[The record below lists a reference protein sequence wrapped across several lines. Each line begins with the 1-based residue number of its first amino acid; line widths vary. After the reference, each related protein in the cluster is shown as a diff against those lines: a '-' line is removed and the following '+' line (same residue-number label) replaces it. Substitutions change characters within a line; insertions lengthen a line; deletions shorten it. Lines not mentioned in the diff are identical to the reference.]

1 MNNLLLGLSIAG
13 GVVLAGVIAHGAWT
27 ARKSAPKLAEV
38 DDAVGKHLD
47 VVEPA
52 GLSGLFN
59 AQAHA
64 EPALQTSSTQSLPVE
79 PEFDAKLF
87 DAKLFDAEL
96 AAIPAPDKK
105 ASLDPLI
112 DVLTAIDLDSP
123 LSGDAILAAMPA
135 TRRVGSKPFAVEGL
149 REDGLQDG
157 LVWEAPRAGQ
167 RYTSLQAGVQ
177 LANRTGALNE
187 IEYSEFVIKTQT
199 FADAVGGDPEFPEM
213 VEEVA
218 RARELD
224 AFAAAHDAQ
233 LRFVLRAVGV
243 AWSTG
248 YVAQNAAR
256 IGFVAGAL
264 PGRMVLPNPVAS
276 LPQLITLMF
285 DSQAAMSED
294 ASQSAIRELTLSL
307 EVSHVA
313 RTEQPFARMREC
325 AKALATA
332 MDGRL
337 CDDQGYLMTESA
349 LDGLAVDIERL
360 YDALDERD
368 LSAGSMLA
376 RRLFS

>member
-1 MNNLLLGLSIAG
+1 MNNLLLSLSIAG

-27 ARKSAPKLAEV
+27 ARKSAPKLADA
-38 DDAVGKHLD
+38 DDNANAKLENA
-47 VVEPA
+47 EPS

-59 AQAHA
+59 PEDKV
-64 EPALQTSSTQSLPVE
+64 EPSLHVQLSENLRENSRENLPVE
-79 PEFDAKLF
+79 PEFDA
-87 DAKLFDAEL
+87 AQFDAEL
-96 AAIPAPDKK
+96 ADLPVPEKK
-105 ASLDPLI
+105 PSLDPLI
-112 DVLTAIDLDSP
+112 DVITTIDLDAP
-123 LSGDAILAAMPA
+123 LSGDAILAAMPV

-149 REDGLQDG
+149 REDGPD
-157 LVWEAPRAGQ
+157 WEMPRPGQ

-177 LANRTGALNE
+177 LANRTGALND
-187 IEYSEFVIKTQT
+187 IEYSEFVIKAQT

-213 VEEVA
+213 HEEVA

-276 LPQLITLMF
+276 LPQLITLTF
-285 DSQAAMSED
+285 DSQAAMAED

-313 RTEQPFARMREC
+313 RTERPFARMREC
-325 AKALATA
+325 ANTLATA
-332 MDGRL
+332 MEGRL
-337 CDDQGYLMTESA
+337 CDDQGHLMSEPA
-349 LDGLAVDIERL
+349 LDSLAVDIERL

>member
-1 MNNLLLGLSIAG
+1 MNSLLVGLSVAG
-13 GVVLAGVIAHGAWT
+13 GLVLAGVIAQGAWT
-27 ARKSAPKLAEV
+27 ARKSAPKLA
-38 DDAVGKHLD
+38 DSGD
-47 VVEPA
+47 VNAHSKTENHEPT
-52 GLSGLFN
+52 GLSVSGLFN
-59 AQAHA
+59 EDDKIEPSLHTSADQALHI
-64 EPALQTSSTQSLPVE
+64 E
-79 PEFDAKLF
+79 PEFETTK
-87 DAKLFDAEL
+87 FDAEL
-96 AAIPAPDKK
+96 AAFPVPEKK
-105 ASLDPLI
+105 PLLDPLI
-112 DVLTAIDLDSP
+112 DILTAIDLDSP
-123 LSGDAILAAMPA
+123 ISGDAILAAMPV
-135 TRRVGSKPFAVEGL
+135 TRRVGSKPFAVVGL
-149 REDGLQDG
+149 REDDAE
-157 LVWEAPRAGQ
+157 WEVPRPGQ
-167 RYTSLQAGVQ
+167 RYSALQAGVQ

-187 IEYSEFVIKTQT
+187 IEYSEFVIKTQN
-199 FADAVGGDPEFPEM
+199 FADVVNGAPEFPEM
-213 VEEVA
+213 ADEVA

-276 LPQLITLMF
+276 LPQLITLTF
-285 DSQAAMSED
+285 DSQAAMAED

-307 EVSHVA
+307 ELPHVA

-337 CDDQGYLMTESA
+337 CDDQGQLMSEPA
-349 LDGLAVDIERL
+349 LDNLAMDIERL
-360 YDALDERD
+360 YDALDLRD
-368 LSAGSMLA
+368 LSAGSILA

>member
-27 ARKSAPKLAEV
+27 ARKSAPKLADA
-38 DDAVGKHLD
+38 DDNANTKLESA
-47 VVEPA
+47 EPA
-52 GLSGLFN
+52 GLSDLFN
-59 AQAHA
+59 PEDKVEPSLHAQTK
-64 EPALQTSSTQSLPVE
+64 ENLPVE
-79 PEFDAKLF
+79 PEFDTAQ
-87 DAKLFDAEL
+87 FDAEL
-96 AAIPAPDKK
+96 ASLPVPDKK
-105 ASLDPLI
+105 PSLDPLI
-112 DVLTAIDLDSP
+112 DVLSTIDLDAL
-123 LSGDAILAAMPA
+123 LSGDAILAAMPV

-149 REDGLQDG
+149 REDGLE
-157 LVWEAPRAGQ
+157 WEVPRPGQ

-177 LANRTGALNE
+177 LANRTGALND
-187 IEYSEFVIKTQT
+187 IEYSEFVIKAQT
-199 FADAVGGDPEFPEM
+199 FADAVGGEPEFPEM
-213 VEEVA
+213 HEEVA

-224 AFAAAHDAQ
+224 AFAAAHDG
-233 LRFVLRAVGV
+233 L

-276 LPQLITLMF
+276 LPQLITLTF
-285 DSQAAMSED
+285 DSQAAMAED

-307 EVSHVA
+307 EVSHVV
-313 RTEQPFARMREC
+313 RTERPFARMREC
-325 AKALATA
+325 ASALATA
-332 MDGRL
+332 MEGRL
-337 CDDQGYLMTESA
+337 CDDQGHLMSEPA
-349 LDGLAVDIERL
+349 LDSLAVDIERL

>member
-27 ARKSAPKLAEV
+27 ARKSAPKLADA
-38 DDAVGKHLD
+38 DDNASAKLESAD
-47 VVEPA
+47 SS

-59 AQAHA
+59 PEDKVEPSLHAQIR
-64 EPALQTSSTQSLPVE
+64 EDSRENLPVE
-79 PEFDAKLF
+79 PEFDTAQF
-87 DAKLFDAEL
+87 DADL
-96 AAIPAPDKK
+96 AALPVPDKK
-105 ASLDPLI
+105 PSLDPLI
-112 DVLTAIDLDSP
+112 DVITMIDLDAP
-123 LSGDAILAAMPA
+123 LSGDAILAAMPV

-149 REDGLQDG
+149 REDGLE
-157 LVWEAPRAGQ
+157 WEVPRPGQ

-177 LANRTGALNE
+177 LANRTGALND
-187 IEYSEFVIKTQT
+187 IEYSEFVIKAQT
-199 FADAVGGDPEFPEM
+199 FADAVGGEPEFPEM
-213 VEEVA
+213 HEEVA

-276 LPQLITLMF
+276 LPQLITLTF
-285 DSQAAMSED
+285 DSQAAMAED

-313 RTEQPFARMREC
+313 RAEHPFARMREC

-332 MDGRL
+332 MEGRL
-337 CDDQGYLMTESA
+337 CDDQGHLMSEPA
-349 LDGLAVDIERL
+349 LDSLAVDIERL

>member
-27 ARKSAPKLAEV
+27 ARKSAPKLADV
-38 DDAVGKHLD
+38 DDSSNAKLEST
-47 VVEPA
+47 EPS

-59 AQAHA
+59 TENKVEPSLHA
-64 EPALQTSSTQSLPVE
+64 PVRDNLRDSLRENLLVE
-79 PEFDAKLF
+79 PEFDTAQF
-87 DAKLFDAEL
+87 DADL
-96 AAIPAPDKK
+96 ANLPVPDKK
-105 ASLDPLI
+105 PSLDPLI
-112 DVLTAIDLDSP
+112 DVISTIDLDSP
-123 LSGDAILAAMPA
+123 LSGDAILAAMPL

-149 REDGLQDG
+149 REDGPE
-157 LVWEAPRAGQ
+157 WEVPRPGQ

-177 LANRTGALNE
+177 LANRTGALND

-213 VEEVA
+213 HEEVA

-233 LRFVLRAVGV
+233 LRFILRAVGV

-276 LPQLITLMF
+276 LPQLITLTF
-285 DSQAAMSED
+285 DSQAAMAED

-313 RTEQPFARMREC
+313 RTERPFARMREC
-325 AKALATA
+325 ARALATA

-337 CDDQGYLMTESA
+337 CDDEGRLMSEPA
-349 LDGLAVDIERL
+349 LDSLATDIEHL
-360 YDALDERD
+360 YDALERRD

>member
-27 ARKSAPKLAEV
+27 ARKSAPKMADADDSSSAKLDSAESS
-38 DDAVGKHLD
+38 
-47 VVEPA
+47 

-59 AQAHA
+59 TENKVEPSLHAQMR
-64 EPALQTSSTQSLPVE
+64 ENLRENLLVE
-79 PEFDAKLF
+79 PEFDTAQ
-87 DAKLFDAEL
+87 FDAEL
-96 AAIPAPDKK
+96 ANLPVPEKK
-105 ASLDPLI
+105 PSLDPLI
-112 DVLTAIDLDSP
+112 DVISTIDLDSP
-123 LSGDAILAAMPA
+123 LSGDAILAAMPV
-135 TRRVGSKPFAVEGL
+135 TRRVGSKPFSVEGL
-149 REDGLQDG
+149 REDGPE
-157 LVWEAPRAGQ
+157 WEVPRPGQ

-177 LANRTGALNE
+177 LANRTGALND

-199 FADAVGGDPEFPEM
+199 FADAVGGEPEFPEM
-213 VEEVA
+213 HEEVA

-233 LRFVLRAVGV
+233 LRFILRAVGV

-276 LPQLITLMF
+276 LPQLITLTF
-285 DSQAAMSED
+285 DSQAAMAED

-313 RTEQPFARMREC
+313 RTERPFARMREC
-325 AKALATA
+325 ARTLANA

-337 CDDQGYLMTESA
+337 CDDEGKLMGEPA
-349 LDGLAVDIERL
+349 LDSLAIDIEHL
-360 YDALDERD
+360 YDALERRD

>member
-1 MNNLLLGLSIAG
+1 MNNLLLGLSVAG

-27 ARKSAPKLAEV
+27 ARKSAPKLADA
-38 DDAVGKHLD
+38 DDNLNAKIERG
-47 VVEPA
+47 EPT
-52 GLSGLFN
+52 GLSGLFKPEDKVEPSLY
-59 AQAHA
+59 AQTR
-64 EPALQTSSTQSLPVE
+64 ENLPVE
-79 PEFDAKLF
+79 PEFDPAQ
-87 DAKLFDAEL
+87 FDAEL
-96 AAIPAPDKK
+96 TSFPLPEKK
-105 ASLDPLI
+105 PSLDPLI
-112 DVLTAIDLDSP
+112 DILTTIDLDAP
-123 LSGDAILAAMPA
+123 LSGDAILAAMPV

-149 REDGLQDG
+149 REDGLEWEVPRPG
-157 LVWEAPRAGQ
+157 L

-177 LANRTGALNE
+177 LANRTGALND
-187 IEYSEFVIKTQT
+187 IEYSEFVIKAQT
-199 FADAVGGDPEFPEM
+199 FADAVGGEPEFPEM
-213 VEEVA
+213 HEEVA

-276 LPQLITLMF
+276 LPQLITLTF
-285 DSQAAMSED
+285 DSQAAMAED
-294 ASQSAIRELTLSL
+294 ASHSAIRELTLSL

-313 RTEQPFARMREC
+313 RTERPFARMREC
-325 AKALATA
+325 ANALATA
-332 MDGRL
+332 MEGRL
-337 CDDQGYLMTESA
+337 CDDQGQLMSEHA
-349 LDGLAVDIERL
+349 LDSLALDIERL

>member
-1 MNNLLLGLSIAG
+1 MNSLLLGLSIAG
-13 GVVLAGVIAHGAWT
+13 GAVLAGVIAHGAWT
-27 ARKSAPKLAEV
+27 ARKSAPKLADV
-38 DDAVGKHLD
+38 DDKEATKLD
-47 VVEPA
+47 GVESS
-52 GLSGLFN
+52 GLSGLFS
-59 AQAHA
+59 ATDKV
-64 EPALQTSSTQSLPVE
+64 EPSLYAPAKQILPVE
-79 PEFDAKLF
+79 PEFDAAQF
-87 DAKLFDAEL
+87 DADLT
-96 AAIPAPDKK
+96 IPVPEKK
-105 ASLDPLI
+105 PSLDPLI
-112 DVLTAIDLDSP
+112 DVLTAIDLDTP

-149 REDGLQDG
+149 REEALGDEMEGG
-157 LVWEAPRAGQ
+157 LVWEVPRPGR

-177 LANRTGALNE
+177 LANRTGALND
-187 IEYSEFVIKTQT
+187 IEYSEFVIKSQT
-199 FADAVGGDPEFPEM
+199 FADAVGGEPEFPEM
-213 VEEVA
+213 QEEVA

-276 LPQLITLMF
+276 LPQLITLTF
-285 DSQAAMSED
+285 DSQAAMAED

-307 EVSHVA
+307 EVPHVA
-313 RTEQPFARMREC
+313 RTEHPFARMREC
-325 AKALATA
+325 AKALAVA

-337 CDDQGYLMTESA
+337 CDDQGHLMSESA
-349 LDGLAVDIERL
+349 LDGLAIDIERL

>member
-1 MNNLLLGLSIAG
+1 MF
-13 GVVLAGVIAHGAWT
+13 
-27 ARKSAPKLAEV
+27 ARASQTKAV
-38 DDAVGKHLD
+38 DA
-47 VVEPA
+47 
-52 GLSGLFN
+52 S
-59 AQAHA
+59 
-64 EPALQTSSTQSLPVE
+64 E
-79 PEFDAKLF
+79 PEFDVAQ
-87 DAKLFDAEL
+87 FDAEL
-96 AAIPAPDKK
+96 VELPVLERKP
-105 ASLDPLI
+105 SLDPLI
-112 DVLTAIDLDSP
+112 DVLTAIDLDAP
-123 LSGDAILAAMPA
+123 LSGDAILAAMPM

-149 REDGLQDG
+149 REDGLE
-157 LVWEAPRAGQ
+157 WEVPRPGQ

-177 LANRTGALNE
+177 LANRTGALND
-187 IEYSEFVIKTQT
+187 IEYSEFIIKAQT
-199 FADAVGGDPEFPEM
+199 FADAVGGAPEFPEM

-224 AFAAAHDAQ
+224 TFAAAHDAQ
-233 LRFVLRAVGV
+233 LRFILRAVGV

-256 IGFVAGAL
+256 MGFVAGAL

-276 LPQLITLMF
+276 LPQLITLTF
-285 DSQAAMSED
+285 DSQAAMAED

-313 RTEQPFARMREC
+313 RSAHPFAHMREC
-325 AKALATA
+325 AKALAQA

-337 CDDQGYLMTESA
+337 CDDEGRLMSELA
-349 LDGLAVDIERL
+349 LDGLAADIDRL

>member
-13 GVVLAGVIAHGAWT
+13 GLVLAGVIAQGAWT
-27 ARKSAPKLAEV
+27 ARKSAPKLA
-38 DDAVGKHLD
+38 DAVDTKDENLD
-47 VVEPA
+47 PS

-59 AQAHA
+59 GGVDKV
-64 EPALQTSSTQSLPVE
+64 EPSLNANATQSLPIE
-79 PEFDAKLF
+79 PKFDASQ
-87 DAKLFDAEL
+87 FDAEL
-96 AAIPAPDKK
+96 AALPAPEKK
-105 ASLDPLI
+105 PSLDPLI

-123 LSGDAILAAMPA
+123 LSGDAILAALPV

-149 REDGLQDG
+149 REDGLE
-157 LVWEAPRAGQ
+157 WEVPRPGQ

-177 LANRTGALNE
+177 LANRTGALND
-187 IEYSEFVIKTQT
+187 IEYSEFVIKAQT

-213 VEEVA
+213 HEEVA

-276 LPQLITLMF
+276 LPQLITLTF
-285 DSQAAMSED
+285 DSQAAMAED

-313 RTEQPFARMREC
+313 RTERPFARMREC
-325 AKALATA
+325 AKALAIA
-332 MDGRL
+332 MEGRL
-337 CDDQGYLMTESA
+337 CDDQGQLMSEAA
-349 LDGLAVDIERL
+349 LDSLAVDIERL

>member
-1 MNNLLLGLSIAG
+1 MNSLLLSLSIAG
-13 GVVLAGVIAHGAWT
+13 GVVLAGVVAHGAWT
-27 ARKSAPKLAEV
+27 ARKSAPKLADA
-38 DDAVGKHLD
+38 DDNADSKLD
-47 VVEPA
+47 GIEPS

-59 AQAHA
+59 SEDKVEPSLHAQSHGQAV
-64 EPALQTSSTQSLPVE
+64 QNLPVE
-79 PEFDAKLF
+79 PEFDTAQ
-87 DAKLFDAEL
+87 FDAEL
-96 AAIPAPDKK
+96 AAIHAPEKK
-105 ASLDPLI
+105 PSLDPLI
-112 DVLTAIDLDSP
+112 DVLTVIDLDSP

-149 REDGLQDG
+149 REDGLEDG
-157 LVWEAPRAGQ
+157 LVWEVPRPGH

-177 LANRTGALNE
+177 LANRTGALND
-187 IEYSEFVIKTQT
+187 IEYSEFVIKSQT
-199 FADAVGGDPEFPEM
+199 FADAVGGEPEFPEM
-213 VEEVA
+213 QDEVA

-256 IGFVAGAL
+256 IGFIAGAL
-264 PGRMVLPNPVAS
+264 PGRMVLPNSVAN
-276 LPQLITLMF
+276 LPQLITLTF
-285 DSQAAMSED
+285 DSQAAMAED

-307 EVSHVA
+307 EVPHVA
-313 RTEQPFARMREC
+313 RTEHPFARMREC
-325 AKALATA
+325 AAALAAA

-337 CDDQGYLMTESA
+337 CDDQGQLMSESA
-349 LDGLAVDIERL
+349 LNALAIDIERL

-376 RRLFS
+376 RRLFA

>member
-27 ARKSAPKLAEV
+27 ARKSAPKLADA
-38 DDAVGKHLD
+38 DDNPNAKLEST
-47 VVEPA
+47 EPS

-59 AQAHA
+59 ADDKVEPSLHA
-64 EPALQTSSTQSLPVE
+64 QVKQTLPVE
-79 PEFDAKLF
+79 PEFDTAQ
-87 DAKLFDAEL
+87 FDAEL
-96 AAIPAPDKK
+96 VNLHVPEKK
-105 ASLDPLI
+105 PSLDPLI
-112 DVLTAIDLDSP
+112 DVLTTIDLDSP
-123 LSGDAILAAMPA
+123 LSGDAILATMPV

-149 REDGLQDG
+149 REDGLE
-157 LVWEAPRAGQ
+157 WEVPRPGQ

-177 LANRTGALNE
+177 LANRTGALND
-187 IEYSEFVIKTQT
+187 IEYSEFVIKAQT
-199 FADAVGGDPEFPEM
+199 FADAVGGEPEFPEM
-213 VEEVA
+213 LEEVA

-233 LRFVLRAVGV
+233 LRFILRAVGV

-264 PGRMVLPNPVAS
+264 PGRMVLPNPVAT
-276 LPQLITLMF
+276 LPQLITLTF
-285 DSQAAMSED
+285 DSQAAMAED

-313 RTEQPFARMREC
+313 RTEHPFARMREC

-337 CDDQGYLMTESA
+337 CDDQGHLMTEAA
-349 LDGLAVDIERL
+349 LDSLAADIERL
-360 YDALDERD
+360 YDALDQRD

>member
-1 MNNLLLGLSIAG
+1 MNNLLFGLSVAG
-13 GVVLAGVIAHGAWT
+13 GLVLAGVIAHGAWT
-27 ARKSAPKLAEV
+27 ARKSAPKLADVV
-38 DDAVGKHLD
+38 DDNLGTHSKTES
-47 VVEPA
+47 VEAA

-59 AQAHA
+59 TDDKVEPSLYADKTQVAPI
-64 EPALQTSSTQSLPVE
+64 EPA
-79 PEFDAKLF
+79 FDPDK
-87 DAKLFDAEL
+87 FDAEL
-96 AAIPAPDKK
+96 TSIPVPEKK
-105 ASLDPLI
+105 PTLDSLI

-123 LSGDAILAAMPA
+123 ISGDAVLAALPA

-149 REDGLQDG
+149 REEDAE
-157 LVWEAPRAGQ
+157 WESPRPGQ
-167 RYTSLQAGVQ
+167 RYSALQAGVQ
-177 LANRTGALNE
+177 LANRTGALND
-187 IEYSEFVIKTQT
+187 IEYSEFVIKTQN
-199 FADAVGGDPEFPEM
+199 FADAVGGEPEFPEM
-213 VEEVA
+213 HEEVA

-264 PGRMVLPNPVAS
+264 PGRMVLPNPVAN
-276 LPQLITLMF
+276 LPQLLTITF
-285 DSQAAMSED
+285 DSQAAMAED

-313 RTEQPFARMREC
+313 RTERPFARMREC

-332 MDGRL
+332 MEGRL
-337 CDDQGYLMTESA
+337 CDDQGQLMSEPA
-349 LDGLAVDIERL
+349 LDSLAVDIERL
-360 YDALDERD
+360 YDALDQRD

>member
-1 MNNLLLGLSIAG
+1 MNSLLLGLSIAG

-27 ARKSAPKLAEV
+27 ARKSAPKLA
-38 DDAVGKHLD
+38 DIDANSNVK
-47 VVEPA
+47 VESVEPA
-52 GLSGLFN
+52 GLSGLFHADDKVEPSLYAN
-59 AQAHA
+59 ANTNFKANV
-64 EPALQTSSTQSLPVE
+64 PIE
-79 PEFDAKLF
+79 PEFDPTLF
-87 DAKLFDAEL
+87 DASL
-96 AAIPAPDKK
+96 ASLPLPEKK
-105 ASLDPLI
+105 PSLDPLI

-149 REDGLQDG
+149 REDGLEDE
-157 LVWEAPRAGQ
+157 LVWEVPRPGQ

-177 LANRTGALNE
+177 LANRTGALND

-199 FADAVGGDPEFPEM
+199 FADAVGGEPEFPEM
-213 VEEVA
+213 LDEVA

-276 LPQLITLMF
+276 LPQLITLTF
-285 DSQAAMSED
+285 DSQAAMAED

-307 EVSHVA
+307 EVPHVA

-325 AKALATA
+325 AKSLAIA

-337 CDDQGYLMTESA
+337 CDDQGQLMSQPA

>member
-13 GVVLAGVIAHGAWT
+13 GVVLAGVVAHGAWT
-27 ARKSAPKLAEV
+27 ARKSAPKLADA
-38 DDAVGKHLD
+38 DDNANSKLD
-47 VVEPA
+47 NSESS

-59 AQAHA
+59 PEDKV
-64 EPALQTSSTQSLPVE
+64 EPSLHVQNRENLNENSRENLPVE
-79 PEFDAKLF
+79 PEFDAAQF
-87 DAKLFDAEL
+87 DADL
-96 AAIPAPDKK
+96 ADLPAPEKK
-105 ASLDPLI
+105 PSLDPLI
-112 DVLTAIDLDSP
+112 DVIGTIDLDAP
-123 LSGDAILAAMPA
+123 LSGDAILAAMPV

-149 REDGLQDG
+149 REDGLE
-157 LVWEAPRAGQ
+157 WELPRPGQ

-177 LANRTGALNE
+177 LANRTGALND
-187 IEYSEFVIKTQT
+187 IEYSEFVIKAQT
-199 FADAVGGDPEFPEM
+199 FADAVGGEPEFPEM
-213 VEEVA
+213 HEEVA

-276 LPQLITLMF
+276 LPQLITLTF
-285 DSQAAMSED
+285 DSQAAMAED

-313 RTEQPFARMREC
+313 RAERPFARMREC
-325 AKALATA
+325 ASALAAA
-332 MDGRL
+332 MEGRL
-337 CDDQGYLMTESA
+337 CDDQGHLMSEPA

>member
-1 MNNLLLGLSIAG
+1 MNNLLLGLSVAG
-13 GVVLAGVIAHGAWT
+13 GLVLVGVIAHGAWT
-27 ARKSAPKLAEV
+27 ARKSAPKLA
-38 DDAVGKHLD
+38 DAVDSGSENL
-47 VVEPA
+47 EST

-59 AQAHA
+59 GADKVEPSLHA
-64 EPALQTSSTQSLPVE
+64 DIPQVLPIE
-79 PEFDAKLF
+79 PEFDTVQ
-87 DAKLFDAEL
+87 FDAEL
-96 AAIPAPDKK
+96 AALPVLDKK
-105 ASLDPLI
+105 PSLDPLI

-123 LSGDAILAAMPA
+123 LSGDAILAALPV

-149 REDGLQDG
+149 REDGLE
-157 LVWEAPRAGQ
+157 WEVPRPGH
-167 RYTSLQAGVQ
+167 RYSSLQAGVQ
-177 LANRTGALNE
+177 LANRTGALND
-187 IEYSEFVIKTQT
+187 IEYSEFVIKTQA
-199 FADAVGGDPEFPEM
+199 FADAVGGEPEFPEM
-213 VEEVA
+213 LEEVA

-264 PGRMVLPNPVAS
+264 PGRMVLPNPIAT
-276 LPQLITLMF
+276 LPQLITLTF
-285 DSQAAMSED
+285 DSQAAMAED

-313 RTEQPFARMREC
+313 RTEHPLARMREC
-325 AKALATA
+325 AKALASA

-337 CDDQGYLMTESA
+337 CDDQGHLMSEPA
-349 LDGLAVDIERL
+349 LDSLAIDIERL

>member
-27 ARKSAPKLAEV
+27 ARKSAPKLA
-38 DDAVGKHLD
+38 DDVSNHTD
-47 VVEPA
+47 NTEPT

-59 AQAHA
+59 TTDKVEPSLHA
-64 EPALQTSSTQSLPVE
+64 DVSKILPIEPEFEDTQFDTELASLPV
-79 PEFDAKLF
+79 PEK
-87 DAKLFDAEL
+87 K
-96 AAIPAPDKK
+96 PA
-105 ASLDPLI
+105 LDPLI

-123 LSGDAILAAMPA
+123 ISGDAVLAALPA
-135 TRRVGSKPFAVEGL
+135 TRRVGSKSFAVECL
-149 REDGLQDG
+149 RERDAE
-157 LVWEAPRAGQ
+157 WESPRPGQ
-167 RYTSLQAGVQ
+167 RYSSLQAGVQ
-177 LANRTGALNE
+177 LANRTGALND

-199 FADAVGGDPEFPEM
+199 FADAVGGEPAFPEM
-213 VEEVA
+213 HEEVA

-276 LPQLITLMF
+276 LPQLITLTF
-285 DSQAAMSED
+285 DSQAAMAED

-313 RTEQPFARMREC
+313 RTEHPFARMREC
-325 AKALATA
+325 ASALAAA
-332 MDGRL
+332 MEGCL
-337 CDDQGYLMTESA
+337 CDDQGHPMSELL
-349 LDGLAVDIERL
+349 LDSLAVDLERL

>member
-27 ARKSAPKLAEV
+27 ARKSAPKMADADDSSSAKLDSAESS
-38 DDAVGKHLD
+38 
-47 VVEPA
+47 

-59 AQAHA
+59 TENKVEPSLHAQMR
-64 EPALQTSSTQSLPVE
+64 ENLIEDLLVE
-79 PEFDAKLF
+79 PEFDTAQ
-87 DAKLFDAEL
+87 FDAEL
-96 AAIPAPDKK
+96 ANLPVPEKK
-105 ASLDPLI
+105 PSLDPLI
-112 DVLTAIDLDSP
+112 DVISTIDLDSP
-123 LSGDAILAAMPA
+123 LSGDAILAAMPV
-135 TRRVGSKPFAVEGL
+135 TRRVGSKPFSVEGL
-149 REDGLQDG
+149 REDGPE
-157 LVWEAPRAGQ
+157 WEVPRPGQ

-177 LANRTGALNE
+177 LANRTGALND

-199 FADAVGGDPEFPEM
+199 FADAVGGEPEFPEM
-213 VEEVA
+213 HEEVA

-233 LRFVLRAVGV
+233 LRFILRAVGV

-276 LPQLITLMF
+276 LPQLITLTF
-285 DSQAAMSED
+285 DSQAAMAEN

-313 RTEQPFARMREC
+313 RTERPFARMREC
-325 AKALATA
+325 ARTLTNA

-337 CDDQGYLMTESA
+337 CDDEGKLMGEPA
-349 LDGLAVDIERL
+349 LDSLAIDIEHL
-360 YDALDERD
+360 YDALERRD

>member
-27 ARKSAPKLAEV
+27 ARKSAPKMADADDSSNAKLESAE
-38 DDAVGKHLD
+38 LS
-47 VVEPA
+47 

-59 AQAHA
+59 NENKVEPSLHAQMR
-64 EPALQTSSTQSLPVE
+64 ENLRENLLVE
-79 PEFDAKLF
+79 PEFDTAQ
-87 DAKLFDAEL
+87 FDAEL
-96 AAIPAPDKK
+96 ANLPLPEKK
-105 ASLDPLI
+105 PSLDPLI
-112 DVLTAIDLDSP
+112 DVISTIDLDSP
-123 LSGDAILAAMPA
+123 LSGDAILAAMPV
-135 TRRVGSKPFAVEGL
+135 TRRVGSKPFSVEGL
-149 REDGLQDG
+149 REDGPE
-157 LVWEAPRAGQ
+157 WEVPRPGQ

-177 LANRTGALNE
+177 LANRTGALND

-199 FADAVGGDPEFPEM
+199 FADAVGGEPEFPEM
-213 VEEVA
+213 HEEVA

-233 LRFVLRAVGV
+233 LRFILRAVGV

-264 PGRMVLPNPVAS
+264 PGRMVLPNPIAT
-276 LPQLITLMF
+276 LPQLITLTF
-285 DSQAAMSED
+285 DSQAAMAED

-313 RTEQPFARMREC
+313 RTEHPFARMREC
-325 AKALATA
+325 ARALANA

-337 CDDQGYLMTESA
+337 CDDEGKLMGEPA
-349 LDGLAVDIERL
+349 LDSLAIDIEHL
-360 YDALDERD
+360 YDALERRD

>member
-1 MNNLLLGLSIAG
+1 MNSLLLGLSIAG

-27 ARKSAPKLAEV
+27 ARKSAPKLADA
-38 DDAVGKHLD
+38 DDYVGTKID
-47 VVEPA
+47 SVEPT

-59 AQAHA
+59 VDDRVEPFLHA
-64 EPALQTSSTQSLPVE
+64 SSKQTLPVE
-79 PEFDAKLF
+79 PEFDA
-87 DAKLFDAEL
+87 AQFDAEL
-96 AAIPAPDKK
+96 AAIPVPEKK
-105 ASLDPLI
+105 PSLDPLI

-149 REDGLQDG
+149 REDGLE
-157 LVWEAPRAGQ
+157 WEVPRPGQ
-167 RYTSLQAGVQ
+167 RYTSLQAGIQ
-177 LANRTGALNE
+177 LANRTGSLND
-187 IEYSEFVIKTQT
+187 IEYSEFVIKAQT
-199 FADAVGGDPEFPEM
+199 FADAVGGELEFPEM
-213 VEEVA
+213 HDEVA

-264 PGRMVLPNPVAS
+264 PGRMVLPNPVAN
-276 LPQLITLMF
+276 LPQLITLTF
-285 DSQAAMSED
+285 DSQAAMAED

-307 EVSHVA
+307 EVPHVV
-313 RTEQPFARMREC
+313 RTEHPFARMREC

-337 CDDQGYLMTESA
+337 CDDQGQLMSESA

-360 YDALDERD
+360 YDALEERD

>member
-1 MNNLLLGLSIAG
+1 MNNLLLGLSVAG
-13 GVVLAGVIAHGAWT
+13 GLVLAGVIAQGAWT
-27 ARKSAPKLAEV
+27 ARKSAPKLADV
-38 DDAVGKHLD
+38 DDKTGTKLD
-47 VVEPA
+47 SVEPS

-59 AQAHA
+59 AEDKV
-64 EPALQTSSTQSLPVE
+64 EPSLYAKPEQTLPVE
-79 PEFDAKLF
+79 PEFDTAQ
-87 DAKLFDAEL
+87 FDAEL
-96 AAIPAPDKK
+96 AVIPLPEKK
-105 ASLDPLI
+105 PSLDPLI

-123 LSGDAILAAMPA
+123 LSGDAVLAALPA

-149 REDGLQDG
+149 LEDGLE
-157 LVWEAPRAGQ
+157 WEVPRPGQ

-177 LANRTGALNE
+177 LANRTGALND
-187 IEYSEFVIKTQT
+187 IEYSEFVIKTQS
-199 FADAVGGDPEFPEM
+199 FADAVGGEPEFPEM
-213 VEEVA
+213 HEEVA

-276 LPQLITLMF
+276 LPQLITLTF
-285 DSQAAMSED
+285 DSQAAMAED

-313 RTEQPFARMREC
+313 RTERPFSRMREC

-332 MDGRL
+332 MEGRL
-337 CDDQGYLMTESA
+337 CDDQGHLMSEPA
-349 LDGLAVDIERL
+349 LDSLAVDIERL
-360 YDALDERD
+360 YDALDQRD

>member
-27 ARKSAPKLAEV
+27 ARKSAPKMADADDSSNAKLESAE
-38 DDAVGKHLD
+38 LS
-47 VVEPA
+47 

-59 AQAHA
+59 NENKVEPSLHAQMR
-64 EPALQTSSTQSLPVE
+64 ENLRENLLVE
-79 PEFDAKLF
+79 PEFDTAQ
-87 DAKLFDAEL
+87 FDAEL
-96 AAIPAPDKK
+96 ANLPLPEKK
-105 ASLDPLI
+105 PSLDPLI
-112 DVLTAIDLDSP
+112 DVISTIDLDSP
-123 LSGDAILAAMPA
+123 LSGDAILAAMPV
-135 TRRVGSKPFAVEGL
+135 TRRVGSKPFSVEGL
-149 REDGLQDG
+149 REDGPE
-157 LVWEAPRAGQ
+157 WEVPRPGQ

-177 LANRTGALNE
+177 LANRTGALND

-199 FADAVGGDPEFPEM
+199 FADAVGGEPEFPEM
-213 VEEVA
+213 HEEVA

-233 LRFVLRAVGV
+233 LRFILRAVGV

-276 LPQLITLMF
+276 LPQLITLTF
-285 DSQAAMSED
+285 DSQAAMAED

-313 RTEQPFARMREC
+313 RTERPFARMREC
-325 AKALATA
+325 ARALANA

-337 CDDQGYLMTESA
+337 CDDEGKLMGEPA
-349 LDGLAVDIERL
+349 LDSLAIDIEHL
-360 YDALDERD
+360 YDALERRD

>member
-1 MNNLLLGLSIAG
+1 MNSLLLGLSIAG
-13 GVVLAGVIAHGAWT
+13 GAVLAGVIAHGAWT
-27 ARKSAPKLAEV
+27 ARKSAPKLADV
-38 DDAVGKHLD
+38 DDQAVKKLD
-47 VVEPA
+47 AVEPS
-52 GLSGLFN
+52 GLSGLFGTEDKTD
-59 AQAHA
+59 A
-64 EPALQTSSTQSLPVE
+64 ALQVSSKHSLPVE
-79 PEFDAKLF
+79 PEFDAT
-87 DAKLFDAEL
+87 LFDAEL
-96 AAIPAPDKK
+96 AVIPALEKK
-105 ASLDPLI
+105 PSLDPLI
-112 DVLTAIDLDSP
+112 DVLTAIDLDAP
-123 LSGDAILAAMPA
+123 LSGDAILAAMPV

-149 REDGLQDG
+149 RENGLESEQEVG
-157 LVWEAPRAGQ
+157 LEWEIPRPGQ

-187 IEYSEFVIKTQT
+187 IEYSEFVVKTQT
-199 FADAVGGDPEFPEM
+199 FADALGGEPEFPDM
-213 VEEVA
+213 QHEVA

-264 PGRMVLPNPVAS
+264 PGRMVLPNPAAS
-276 LPQLITLMF
+276 LPQLITLTF
-285 DSQAAMSED
+285 DTQAAMAED

-313 RTEQPFARMREC
+313 RTEQPFSRMRAC

-337 CDDQGYLMTESA
+337 CDDQGRLMSESA
-349 LDGLAVDIERL
+349 LDGLALDIERL

>member
-1 MNNLLLGLSIAG
+1 MNNLLLGLSVAG
-13 GVVLAGVIAHGAWT
+13 GLVLAGVIAHGAWT
-27 ARKSAPKLAEV
+27 ARKSAPKLA
-38 DDAVGKHLD
+38 DAVVDNPNIHAKAESI
-47 VVEPA
+47 EPA

-59 AQAHA
+59 ADDK
-64 EPALQTSSTQSLPVE
+64 VE
-79 PEFDAKLF
+79 PSMYADKSQVLPIEPDFDS
-87 DAKLFDAEL
+87 DRFDAEL
-96 AAIPAPDKK
+96 ASLPVPEKK
-105 ASLDPLI
+105 PSLDPLI
-112 DVLTAIDLDSP
+112 DVLTAIDLDFP
-123 LSGDAILAAMPA
+123 VSGDAVLAALPA

-149 REDGLQDG
+149 REDDAE
-157 LVWEAPRAGQ
+157 WESPRPGQ
-167 RYTSLQAGVQ
+167 RYSALQAGVQ
-177 LANRTGALNE
+177 LANRTGALND
-187 IEYSEFVIKTQT
+187 IEYSEFVIKTQS
-199 FADAVGGDPEFPEM
+199 FADAVGGEPEFPEM
-213 VEEVA
+213 HDEVA

-276 LPQLITLMF
+276 LPQLITLTF
-285 DSQAAMSED
+285 DSQAAMAED

-313 RTEQPFARMREC
+313 RTERPFARMREC
-325 AKALATA
+325 AKALAIA
-332 MDGRL
+332 MEGRL
-337 CDDQGYLMTESA
+337 CDDQGHLMSEPA
-349 LDGLAVDIERL
+349 LDSLAVDIERL
-360 YDALDERD
+360 YDALDQRD